1 MSILKS
7 TNTGGAIKLTIENL
21 RERGWDWGLIAEP
34 MHIDLDFTKLI
45 HDFRREDEC
54 LHIDRSTVGNPN
66 KDYWFY
72 AKFHKETGIKEE
84 YNYDVLVYPSNF
96 IQLAKIE
103 SFWKKLRKQQL
114 DPVEEFKNCEY
125 AIVTAIRK
133 K

>member
-21 RERGWDWGLIAEP
+21 RARGWDWGLIAEP

-54 LHIDRSTVGNPN
+54 LHIDRTTIGNPN

-72 AKFHKETGIKEE
+72 AKFHKETGIEDE

-103 SFWKKLRKQQL
+103 TFWKKLRKQQL